1 MMDMNLRAFNKV
13 FIATSLDGY
22 IAEADGKIDFLH
34 AYPDP
39 VNEDMG
45 WDRFIGG
52 VDAILMGRRTYETV
66 IGFGIEWPYNIPV
79 FVWTSTLNE
88 TAAGLEEKVKLI
100 SGDTRQVIDLIHQLG
115 YTRIYIDGGQV
126 IQALLA
132 EDLIDEMIITIIP
145 ILLGA
150 GIRLFG
156 DPGRPLMFKCTE
168 ARTFSNGTMQSKYE
182 RISSMD

>member
-1 MMDMNLRAFNKV
+1 MDINLRACNKV

-45 WDRFIGG
+45 WHGFIGG

-66 IGFGIEWPYNIPV
+66 IGFGIEWPYEIPV
-79 FVWTSTLNE
+79 FVWTSTLNK

-100 SGDTRQVIDLIHQLG
+100 SGNTLQVTDLIHQLG
-115 YTRIYIDGGQV
+115 YTRIYVDGGQV
-126 IQALLA
+126 IEALLS
-132 EDLIDEMIITIIP
+132 EDLIDEMIITTIP

-156 DPGRPLMFKCTE
+156 DPGNRLMFRCTA
-168 ARTFSNGTMQSKYE
+168 ARTFSNGTMQSRYE
-182 RISSMD
+182 RIRSME

>member
-1 MMDMNLRAFNKV
+1 MDKNLRDCNKV

-22 IAEADGKIDFLH
+22 IAESDGKIDFLH

-45 WDRFIGG
+45 WHGFIGG

-66 IGFGIEWPYNIPV
+66 ISFGIDWPYQIPV

-100 SGDTRQVIDLIHQLG
+100 SGNTRQVIDLIHQPG
-115 YTRIYIDGGQV
+115 YTQIYIDGGQV

-132 EDLIDEMIITIIP
+132 EDLIDEMTITTIP
-145 ILLGA
+145 ILLGD

-156 DPGRPLMFKCTE
+156 DPGRPLMFRCTE
-168 ARTFSNGTMQSKYE
+168 ARTFSNGTVQSRYE
-182 RISSMD
+182 RIRTVE